1 MRAPSVAS
9 ALSALC
15 LLVAACA
22 PSAAPPA
29 PAAQYQVRGEILR
42 LPEPPARDLVIR
54 HEAIP
59 SFRNENGKVVGMEAM
74 TMPFT
79 LAPEVAVEGLAV
91 GDRIEF
97 TLEVRWDDPSRFAR
111 VTRVARLP
119 EGARLSWDS

>member
-1 MRAPSVAS
+1 MRTPTVSLVLSV
-9 ALSALC
+9 LC

-22 PSAAPPA
+22 PSAAPPT

-42 LPEPPARDLVIR
+42 LPEPSARELVIR
-54 HEAIP
+54 HESIP
-59 SFRNENGKVVGMEAM
+59 SFRDESGKVVGMEAM

-97 TLEVRWDDPSRFAR
+97 TLEVRWDDPKRFAL
-111 VTRVARLP
+111 VTRLAKLP
-119 EGARLSWDS
+119 EGTRLPWDS